1 MSLDYLPETLPRE
14 EVDGLPG
21 ATLLNF
27 GANWCGHCQAAAPLI
42 DAALAARPALRQL
55 RIEDGKGRPLGRSFA
70 VKRWPTLILLRDG
83 EEVARLVRP
92 GDADEIRRALS
103 LLDRQEQASATAR
116 RT

>member
-1 MSLDYLPETLPRE
+1 MSLGYRPETLSRE
-14 EVDGLPG
+14 QVDTLPG

-42 DAALAARPALRQL
+42 DAALAAHPPLRHL
-55 RIEDGKGRPLGRSFA
+55 RIEDGRGRPLGRSFA
-70 VKRWPTLILLRDG
+70 VKQWPTLVLLRDG
-83 EEVARLVRP
+83 EAVARLVRP
-92 GDADEIRRALS
+92 GDAEDIRRALS